1 MQTWTWHFAAVCR
14 AVPYCVEARPTDS
27 YEKAAE
33 IWNRRTGMMQPTIRI
48 ESNAEEVPA
57 LNEKYALN
65 NSKTMKIINQDLREL
80 AKTIAYEI
88 KESFRG
94 AIYLPTADVRSRIG
108 SALQRVRDENVK

>member
-1 MQTWTWHFAAVCR
+1 
-14 AVPYCVEARPTDS
+14 
-27 YEKAAE
+27 
-33 IWNRRTGMMQPTIRI
+33 MMQPTIRI